1 MGENQKTISVSN
13 LFVDIYKNFNVYD
26 QIEKIKQ
33 LDDKEKYLLLILA
46 LDKHSDEDPV
56 VIHNFQEFKEQV
68 MEIYEIQDDKE
79 TENQYL
85 KELIELTGDKYI
97 DTDLIVDSLGEKLP
111 EPLTKEEVRDAKI
124 NIINSE
130 E

>member
-1 MGENQKTISVSN
+1 MEEKKIVVSD
-13 LFVDIYKNFNVYD
+13 LFVEIYKNFNVYN
-26 QIEKIKQ
+26 QIEKIKK

-56 VIHNFQEFKEQV
+56 VIHNFQEFRDQV
-68 MEIYEIQDDKE
+68 MEIYEVQDDKE
-79 TENQYL
+79 TENQTL
-85 KELIELTGDKYI
+85 KNLIEITGDKYI
-97 DTDLIVDSLGEKLP
+97 DTDLIVDSNGNKMS